1 MNILIFSVNVD
12 NTTGKVIEWI
22 YHLKPEAKITRK
34 NVLQQK
40 LK

>member
-12 NTTGKVIEWI
+12 NTAGKVIEWI
-22 YHLKPEAKITRK
+22 YHLKPEEKITRK